1 MNYII
6 KHLPEDFIV
15 KEISRITPQKQ
26 GRYCYVLLRKR
37 QRNTLDVVQEI
48 ARQLHTK
55 EKQIGFAGSKDRQG
69 ITEQVISLA
78 GTGKD
83 KIAALNLRNA
93 ECVILGYGNTPI
105 TLGDLQGNAFEI
117 VVRDLQE
124 DMEKENLGFSPFL
137 ENYFDEQRF
146 STQNV
151 AVGKALIQKDF
162 AGAVRLI
169 SNTVGLAHLDDHPA
183 DFVGALKKVPS
194 RLLRMY
200 VHALQSALWN
210 RTAAAY
216 LQRKGILEKSID
228 YSQGK
233 LVFVKDTQRLLGI
246 NIPLVG
252 FGELPTDDDEIKEII
267 TRLLTEEKIEQN
279 NFVIKQIPELT
290 VEGELRQLIVPIGN
304 IEIGS
309 IEDDEIF
316 FGKKKMKVCFTLPKG
331 SYATMVVKKWFG

>member
-1 MNYII
+1 MHYII

-15 KEISRITPQKQ
+15 KEISNITPQKQ
-26 GRYCYVLLRKR
+26 GRYCYVLLHKR
-37 QRNTLDVVQEI
+37 QRNTLDVVREM
-48 ARQLHTK
+48 ARQLRIK
-55 EKQIGFAGSKDRQG
+55 EKQIGFAGSKDKQG

-83 KIAALNLRNA
+83 KIAASNVRNA
-93 ECVILGYGNTPI
+93 EFTILGYGNTPI

-117 VVRDLQE
+117 VVRDLPE
-124 DMEKENLGFSPFL
+124 DIRKDDLSFSPYL

-151 AVGKALIQKDF
+151 AVGKALLKKDF

-169 SNTVGLAHLDDHPA
+169 SNTASLAHLRDHPA
-183 DFVGALKKVPS
+183 DFVGALKKIPV

-200 VHALQSALWN
+200 VHALQSLLWN
-210 RTAAAY
+210 RTTAAY
-216 LQRKGILEKSID
+216 LQRKGTLEKSID

-233 LVFVKDTQRLLGI
+233 LVFVKDTQRLFGI

-252 FGELPTDDDEIKEII
+252 FDEMQTEEAEIKKII
-267 TRLLTEEKIEQN
+267 TGLLAEEKMDQN
-279 NFVIKQIPELT
+279 DFVIKQIPELT
-290 VEGELRQLIVPIGN
+290 VEGDLRQLIVPIGN
-304 IEIGS
+304 IQLGS
-309 IEDDEIF
+309 VEDDEIF

-331 SYATMVVKKWFG
+331 SYATMAVRKWFG